1 VLGWCG
7 LVAGSSSRSSLTQPE
22 ELTRGRE
29 DGILRELTIAASAMS
44 DSQSRPPPPPL
55 LGGANGV
62 ALASADW
69 ADAIAGIFAKKA
81 IGRIPRH
88 LRKLR
93 PGSRQQLKD
102 IPVVLLQLLDYIW
115 YIELKSYIL
124 KI

>member
-1 VLGWCG
+1 MSCRLIPNRCAGVVRDGCG
-7 LVAGSSSRSSLTQPE
+7 IPSRSSLTRAE

-44 DSQSRPPPPPL
+44 DSQSRPAPPPL
-55 LGGANGV
+55 LGGASGV

-102 IPVVLLQLLDYIW
+102 IP
-115 YIELKSYIL
+115 SYYYNS
-124 KI
+124 